1 MQLHAA
7 LTLNNRNKL
16 VKNLLPLL
24 VLTAISSNSIAA
36 EDPNIS
42 VGLGYDQDLSVIF
55 DLNSTFRMTAGND
68 GMAMDYVFKRGDIE
82 SETDINWF
90 LGAGGYYEWD
100 DDFGARLPLGVEVH
114 FADKWEIYAQV
125 HPELGI
131 SDGLDFGVGASFG
144 VTYSFK

>member
-1 MQLHAA
+1 M
-7 LTLNNRNKL
+7 K
-16 VKNLLPLL
+16 KLLPLL
-24 VLTAISSNSIAA
+24 ALAAISSNSIAA

-68 GMAMDYVFKRGDIE
+68 GMAMDYVIKRGDIE

-100 DDFGARLPLGVEVH
+100 DDLSLIH
-114 FADKWEIYAQV
+114 I
-125 HPELGI
+125 
-131 SDGLDFGVGASFG
+131 
-144 VTYSFK
+144 